1 MSSRTFPRHP
11 PMTMACSNRIHRC
24 GERAGRSP
32 ARCRV
37 HPAAPH
43 KWPCPTGPGG
53 VNPAQ
58 SGRRP
63 TKTSWYDGYAYD
75 EDLAAVRGDKS
86 PAPSPS
92 GRYMAFV
99 NDTSGIAKIYIAK
112 SDGSPRRQL
121 TYGYQPDWQRLS

>member
-1 MSSRTFPRHP
+1 M
-11 PMTMACSNRIHRC
+11 
-24 GERAGRSP
+24 GAGRAQPLPPPGSP
-32 ARCRV
+32 RWS
-37 HPAAPH
+37 APVAV
-43 KWPCPTGPGG
+43 PDGPGG
-53 VNPAQ
+53 DPPVQ

-63 TKTSWYDGYAYD
+63 AKTSWYDGYAYD

-112 SDGSPRRQL
+112 SDGSSRRQL